1 MKNIKTIEELKELAK
16 NYTREEFTQKMA
28 DGSLCDE
35 EIVSYYCPNNYKN
48 KIGESLLISKENECG
63 EKEEDDICLEC
74 WKRATKGWTFKDDL
88 EKVKEMIRPK
98 YKVGDKVK
106 IREDLKVGTFYG
118 GLKIVPEMTDLIGKE
133 ATISNFYGEAYG
145 LGEDIH
151 KYSWTNE
158 MFEGLIKGVSKDEP
172 KQQNKIVTYE
182 EIDTSMNCGY
192 ALKYD
197 NKDVIERRIKDN
209 ETDLLYFD
217 SSEIKGS
224 DIPELISWLQK
235 VNTYREQILAEPEV
249 EYVDFQ
255 TALAWMKEG
264 NKTQLGVYT
273 YYYEYENGQLYFTN
287 GTLNNVAY
295 LNLEEIESKEWILIK
310 EDN

>member
-1 MKNIKTIEELKELAK
+1 MKVIKTLEELKELAK
-16 NYTREEFTQKMA
+16 KYNREEFIKFMTEGYFYQN
-28 DGSLCDE
+28 SIIYWE
-35 EIVSYYCPNNYKN
+35 CPSSYKN
-48 KIGESLLISKENECG
+48 KFGKSELEDLYC
-63 EKEEDDICLEC
+63 EEELKCKEC
-74 WKRATKGWTFKDDL
+74 WRNATKDFIFKDDL
-88 EKVKEMIRPK
+88 EKEVSEGRE
-98 YKVGDKVK
+98 K
-106 IREDLKVGTFYG
+106 IKQ
-118 GLKIVPEMTDLIGKE
+118 
-133 ATISNFYGEAYG
+133 S
-145 LGEDIH
+145 
-151 KYSWTNE
+151 
-158 MFEGLIKGVSKDEP
+158 

-182 EIDTSMNCGY
+182 EIDTSMKCGY